1 MGHESAELIT
11 IRFNSSRAIFR
22 KLEEVFFGG
31 KFKFFKIIEIF
42 FEEFK
47 DEFSKLLYQILVL
60 LSRKK

>member
-1 MGHESAELIT
+1 MLPAL
-11 IRFNSSRAIFR
+11 FFR
-22 KLEEVFFGG
+22 KLKEVFLGG
-31 KFKFFKIIEIF
+31 KFKFSKIIEIF